1 MFIYIQFHICHV
13 YMLVFI
19 YYEMSIYQEEVS
31 YVPVV
36 GDVCNVEDNDV
47 FYTATNNLFS
57 CPEDKEADG

>member
-1 MFIYIQFHICHV
+1 MALILGVGRRLLGRIGVVCCIV
-13 YMLVFI
+13 
-19 YYEMSIYQEEVS
+19 QEEVS

-57 CPEDKEADG
+57 CPENKEADG